1 MAEILVVGSKV
12 KAYIKSKGCN
22 TASDTMEALSK
33 QIEGLLNKAVERCK
47 ANNHG
52 TVKPRDL

>member
-1 MAEILVVGSKV
+1 MAEVLVVGSKV
-12 KAYIKSKGCN
+12 KAYIKSKGMH
-22 TASDTMEALSK
+22 TSSETIEALSK
-33 QIEGLLNKAVERCK
+33 EVEGLLNKAVTRCK

>member
-1 MAEILVVGSKV
+1 MAEVLVVGSKV
-12 KAYIKSKGCN
+12 KAFIKSKGCN
-22 TASDTMEALSK
+22 TASDTIEALSK
-33 QIEGLLNKAVERCK
+33 EVEKILTKAAERTK

>member
-1 MAEILVVGSKV
+1 MGEILVVGSKV

-22 TASDTMEALSK
+22 TASDTMDALSK
-33 QIEGLLNKAVERCK
+33 AVEGILNKAVERTK